1 MLLLLL
7 AAGLAVAGA
16 GCRGRES
23 GRVIKLAHGL
33 DVTHSVHRGMVRLG
47 ELLAAKSSGRLR
59 VEVYANGQLGS
70 ERECLE
76 LVQLGGLGMTKVSS
90 SVLEG
95 FAPEF
100 KVFGL
105 PYLFRDAAHRQA
117 VFDGPLGREI
127 LAAPERKFLRGVCYY
142 DAGSRSFYT
151 KKPVRT
157 PADLRGLK
165 IRVQESPMAF
175 ALIRAFGASATPIAF
190 GELYTALQQ
199 GVVDG
204 AENNPPSFHLAR
216 HYEVCRFYTL
226 NEHTSVPDVL
236 VVGTDLWNRLTA
248 EERRWL
254 QEAAEESAVYQ
265 RGLWAESEAASLA
278 AVQAAG
284 VEVIRPDRAAFYTAA
299 AALRES
305 VRDDPVIEEVARY
318 LMIWVGLLGAAYA
331 TGRKAHLALDLLTGR
346 LQGGARRVSECF
358 IHSVVLAF
366 AALVMVGG
374 GGRLVWVQLSL
385 GQKSAAL
392 QLNVGLVYLAV
403 PLAGAA
409 IVLYSV
415 GALLDLRRGADAT
428 AGQASSGLN

>member
-1 MLLLLL
+1 
-7 AAGLAVAGA
+7 
-16 GCRGRES
+16 
-23 GRVIKLAHGL
+23 
-33 DVTHSVHRGMVRLG
+33 
-47 ELLAAKSSGRLR
+47 
-59 VEVYANGQLGS
+59 
-70 ERECLE
+70 
-76 LVQLGGLGMTKVSS
+76 VSS

-117 VFDGPLGREI
+117 VFDGPIGREI
-127 LAAPERKFLRGVCYY
+127 LAAPEGKFLRGVCYY

-151 KKPVRT
+151 KKPVRI

-236 VVGTDLWNRLTA
+236 VVGTDLWNRLTS

-284 VEVIRPDRAAFYTAA
+284 VEVIRPDRSAFYTAA

-305 VRDDPVIEEVARY
+305 VRDDRVIGP
-318 LMIWVGLLGAAYA
+318 L
-331 TGRKAHLALDLLTGR
+331 
-346 LQGGARRVSECF
+346 ARRIGEV
-358 IHSVVLAF
+358 
-366 AALVMVGG
+366 
-374 GGRLVWVQLSL
+374 R
-385 GQKSAAL
+385 
-392 QLNVGLVYLAV
+392 
-403 PLAGAA
+403 P
-409 IVLYSV
+409 
-415 GALLDLRRGADAT
+415 
-428 AGQASSGLN
+428 